1 MIALTATQI
10 ARAIGGR
17 LQGGE
22 NESCPRRATIDSRGA
37 GAGDLFFGLPGESHD
52 GGAFAA
58 DALRREAWGVVVAQR
73 HFEDAAAVCGTGQA
87 VFGVEDP
94 VVALGAIANRWRHE
108 LGARVI
114 GVTGSTGKTST
125 KDILAATIGKTHAV
139 VATSANF
146 NTEIGLPLTVLDAPP
161 GTEVL
166 VLEMAMRGAGQIA
179 ELARIAEPD
188 VGCVVNVGPVHL
200 EQLGT
205 VEAVAAAKAE
215 LLVELPNGA
224 TAVIPADEPRLAP
237 FLRDDLRVTTFG
249 EDGAV
254 RLADGTFDPE
264 RPHGAGLGET
274 NEPDS
279 DMAIAGR
286 TLRIQTPGGIRA
298 ITPSFREGY
307 LVRNLLAA
315 VACAEAIGIHADGEL
330 NVRFSAL
337 RGELLELPGEITL
350 INDCYNANPVSMRAA
365 LENLSAAKGRR
376 LAVLGGMA
384 ELGADSDRYHAGVA
398 DDAARAR
405 VDMLISVGELAGA
418 YGDHYT
424 GAIEHVPSPEAAA
437 HVLREIARPGDTV
450 LVKGSRSVGLE
461 RVAELLLA
469 GGSAA

>member
-1 MIALTATQI
+1 MIALTAAQI
-10 ARAIGGR
+10 ANAIGGR
-17 LQGGE
+17 VHAGE
-22 NESCPRRATIDSRGA
+22 GESHPRRATIDSRDA
-37 GAGDLFFGLPGESHD
+37 GSGDLFFGLPGDNHD
-52 GGAFAA
+52 GGAFAG
-58 DALRREAWGVVVAQR
+58 DALRHGVWAVVVAPR
-73 HFEDAAAVCGTGQA
+73 YFEDAAAVCGPDQT
-87 VFGVEDP
+87 VFGVDDP
-94 VVALGAIANRWRHE
+94 IVALGALANRWRHE

-125 KDILAATIGKTHAV
+125 KDILAALIGKELAV

-146 NTEIGLPLTVLDAPP
+146 NTEIGLPLTVLGATQ

-200 EQLGT
+200 EQLGS

-215 LLVELPNGA
+215 LLVELPRS
-224 TAVIPADEPRLAP
+224 AVAVVPVDEPLLAP

-249 EDGAV
+249 EDGDV
-254 RLADGTFDPE
+254 GLADDTDAGGDPE
-264 RPHGAGLGET
+264 TDQAT
-274 NEPDS
+274 
-279 DMAIAGR
+279 AGR
-286 TLRIQTPGGIRA
+286 TLRITTPGGDRE
-298 ITPSFREGY
+298 ITPSFRESY

-315 VACAEAIGIHADGEL
+315 VACAEAIGVRAEGEL

-365 LENLSAAKGRR
+365 LENLSAANGRR

-384 ELGADSDRYHAGVA
+384 ELGADSDRYHAVVA
-398 DDAARAR
+398 ADAARAR

-424 GAIEHVPSPEAAA
+424 GAIEHVSSPEAAA
-437 HVLREIARPGDTV
+437 HVLREIARSGDTV

-461 RVAELLLA
+461 RVAEILLA
-469 GGSAA
+469 DRSAA

>member
-1 MIALTATQI
+1 MIALTSTQI
-10 ARAIGGR
+10 AQAIGGR
-17 LQGGE
+17 VHGGE
-22 NESCPRRATIDSRGA
+22 GESHPRRVTIDSRDA
-37 GAGDLFFGLPGESHD
+37 GAGDLFFGLPGENHD

-58 DALRREAWGVVVAQR
+58 DALRRQAWGVVVSPK
-73 HFEDAAAVCGTGQA
+73 HFEEATASCGPGQS
-87 VFGVEDP
+87 VFGVGDP
-94 VVALGAIANRWRHE
+94 VAALGALANRWRHE

-125 KDILAATIGKTHAV
+125 KDILAALLGKHHAV

-146 NTEIGLPLTVLDAPP
+146 NTEIGLPLTMLDAPQ

-200 EQLGT
+200 AQLGS

-215 LLVELPNGA
+215 LLTEMPRGA
-224 TAVIPADEPRLAP
+224 VAVVPADEPLLTP

-249 EDGAV
+249 EDGDV
-254 RLADGTFDPE
+254 GLADAADTGGAPE
-264 RPHGAGLGET
+264 NDQAT
-274 NEPDS
+274 
-279 DMAIAGR
+279 AGR
-286 TLRIQTPGGIRA
+286 TLRITTPAGARE

-315 VACAEAIGIHADGEL
+315 IACAEAIGVHAEGEL

-365 LENLSAAKGRR
+365 LENLAAAKGRR

-384 ELGADSDRYHAGVA
+384 ELGTDSDRYHAGVA
-398 DDAARAR
+398 ADAARAR

-461 RVAELLLA
+461 RVAETLLA
-469 GGSAA
+469 GRSDA